1 MKRRQWRS
9 GSDWGWQAVPHSWCS
24 HWSTVVECWVLSIV
38 TELVACHIKYA
49 RSHVAGCS
57 WRVTVLH
64 KSNCKVNL
72 PRSLYNTRSRDI
84 HSACTDVRAGEICCD
99 FKHWRTPIDQG
110 ISLIFVSYKD
120 YKLKSFPEPGPWGGA
135 DLRFLS
141 PQPDTSRSGKTTD
154 TEPVHRV
161 VCPFTFQLSL
171 VVINRPRRDGTLSWR
186 RYTAAMGG
194 IRTRDTR
201 SQDRHRSVP
210 CGHRVPIPGDKL
222 YVTLFAQKKKQTNS
236 LNILFAHTRLEL
248 LELMYLHIQR

>member
-38 TELVACHIKYA
+38 TELVACRIKYA

-110 ISLIFVSYKD
+110 KSLIFVSYKD
-120 YKLKSFPEPGPWGGA
+120 YKPFPSLAHGA
-135 DLRFLS
+135 ALISVSSALS
-141 PQPDTSRSGKTTD
+141 RTPAG
-154 TEPVHRV
+154 VA
-161 VCPFTFQLSL
+161 
-171 VVINRPRRDGTLSWR
+171 RPR
-186 RYTAAMGG
+186 
-194 IRTRDTR
+194 IR
-201 SQDRHRSVP
+201 SQCIVW
-210 CGHRVPIPGDKL
+210 
-222 YVTLFAQKKKQTNS
+222 YA
-236 LNILFAHTRLEL
+236 RLL
-248 LELMYLHIQR
+248 SSFRW